1 MIYKRIKNS
10 THIWNP
16 ESTLVFK
23 NRKAIGRY
31 VDNQIIVDKEVIL
44 ICHKFNIQIDTTIE
58 HLIQPQSIDHPVIDE
73 IDEYQNHP
81 AFREIQYEQKEK
93 NTTLVS
99 TDFIDIFTEEFKL
112 KMTNKIN
119 ELVYKVVD
127 LESTLRNLNNDYENL
142 LIENQSLKR
151 QLTKK

>member
-44 ICHKFNIQIDTTIE
+44 ICHKFNIQFDTTIE
-58 HLIQPQSIDHPVIDE
+58 HLIQPQSIDHNVIDE

-93 NTTLVS
+93 NTTIVS

-151 QLTKK
+151 ELTKK